1 MTVVG
6 QVLQQTSELDQIMQ
20 AAFSAQGRVLIAQRA
35 EPAQEMGVTAQLR
48 ELAHFGE
55 RRVEIGEE
63 AVGCAS
69 IVVQCSPHANQ
80 SAMVCKADRR
90 KKKAGEESRLRNQR
104 RRVEGSGTRSGSLR
118 GGAAL
123 SRDLCAAE

>member
-35 EPAQEMGVTAQLR
+35 EPAQEVGVTTQLR

-55 RRVEIGEE
+55 RRVQIGEE

-69 IVVQCSPHANQ
+69 IVAHGVGAEGGGEDAEVSVKNMVQAEGAAAN
-80 SAMVCKADRR
+80 A
-90 KKKAGEESRLRNQR
+90 
-104 RRVEGSGTRSGSLR
+104 GSG
-118 GGAAL
+118 
-123 SRDLCAAE
+123 RDKRT

>member
-6 QVLQQTSELDQIMQ
+6 QVLQLTSELDQIMQ

-35 EPAQEMGVTAQLR
+35 EPAQEMGVTAQLG

-63 AVGCAS
+63 TVGCAS
-69 IVVQCSPHANQ
+69 IVAHGVRAEGG
-80 SAMVCKADRR
+80 
-90 KKKAGEESRLRNQR
+90 GEY
-104 RRVEGSGTRSGSLR
+104 VEVSVKNLLQAE
-118 GGAAL
+118 GAAAHGV
-123 SRDLCAAE
+123 SGEDKRTR

>member
-6 QVLQQTSELDQIMQ
+6 QVPQQTSELDQIMQ

-69 IVVQCSPHANQ
+69 IVAHGVGAEGG
-80 SAMVCKADRR
+80 
-90 KKKAGEESRLRNQR
+90 GEYAEVSVKNLLQAK
-104 RRVEGSGTRSGSLR
+104 
-118 GGAAL
+118 GAAAHGV
-123 SRDLCAAE
+123 SGEDKRTRWATARAYSCQTS